1 MHLNMSY
8 SDIRSLPI
16 RYRRWFI
23 DRLSRHFDQQRS
35 MRKSG
40 DTRSKSSPEKKIDM
54 ENVEKFFAKFD
65 K

>member
-8 SDIRSLPI
+8 TDIRSLPI

-23 DRLSRHFDQQRS
+23 ERLAKHFEAQNEIT
-35 MRKSG
+35 KG
-40 DTRSKSSPEKKIDM
+40 TKVVSSEKTKGVDM
-54 ENVEKFFAKFD
+54 ENVEKFFSKFE